1 MELTDKFL
9 NGVPKIG
16 VVWIISMFLIQ
27 VATILT
33 MYLMHSKKIFFSHF
47 SPEQKLYESVW
58 WITTLTITSFIESM
72 ILVAGAIVIAV
83 KSRKWSH

>member
-1 MELTDKFL
+1 MKLTDKFS

-16 VVWIISMFLIQ
+16 VVWVISMFLIQ

-47 SPEQKLYESVW
+47 RPEQKLYESVW

-72 ILVAGAIVIAV
+72 TMIIGAIVISV
-83 KSRKWSH
+83 KSRKWNN